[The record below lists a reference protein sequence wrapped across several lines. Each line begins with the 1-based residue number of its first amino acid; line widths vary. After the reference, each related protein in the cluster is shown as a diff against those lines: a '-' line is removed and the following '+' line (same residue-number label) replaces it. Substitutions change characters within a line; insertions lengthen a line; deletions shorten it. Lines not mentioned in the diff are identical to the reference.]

1 VQAHQQVTWDWWEW
15 HRRHYALYISEIVY
29 QEISQGDPN
38 AVKRRESYIADLPIL
53 ELTDSVRTMAKGLI
67 EFLNLPERAKPD
79 ALHVSFAI
87 EYQPDFL
94 LTWNCAHLAH
104 GVIIGTLKEF
114 ERKSGRS
121 VPVIITPEE
130 LMEGGEEIEMD

>member
-1 VQAHQQVTWDWWEW
+1 M
-15 HRRHYALYISEIVY
+15 VY
-29 QEISQGDPN
+29 QEISKGDPH
-38 AVKRRESYIADLPIL
+38 AVRKRESYTTDLPIL
-53 ELTDSVRTMAKGLI
+53 AITDQVRTPAKELI

-87 EYQPDFL
+87 EYQLDFL
-94 LTWNCAHLAH
+94 LTWNCAHLAN
-104 GVIIGTLKEF
+104 GVIIGKLKEF
-114 ERKSGRS
+114 ERKSGKS